1 MFKSYSMDLAGRTL
15 TIETGKMAGLANAS
29 VLVKYGETTVLV
41 NVTASKE
48 PKEGIDFFPLSV
60 EYNERQYA
68 VGKIPGSFQKREGK
82 PSEKAIL
89 TSRAIDRPIRPLF
102 PKDFRNDVVV
112 DCLVLS
118 VDQDCSPEI
127 CAMIGSSAALSISDI
142 PFGGPTGSV
151 SVGYVDGEVV
161 INPNAEQRAKSLLN
175 LTLAGTMEK
184 IAMIEAGAYEIKND
198 VYHEQEIGMNMAR
211 TYLDENMIL
220 EKSEGKWYYTI
231 KFSGTDYMNNHRIC
245 LNGKEVDAEVVSE
258 DKSKHTIELKFETDS
273 VTPNLSTKIYV
284 DAMERDVEFDVIP
297 KEDTLNLVEAIE
309 EPVEKVEAES
319 TSQENEKTSEET
331 KNEEVKENSTKEK
344 TSNKT
349 IFIGIGAVIVIA
361 IIVLVLKK
369 SKK

>member
-1 MFKSYSMDLAGRTL
+1 MKKIKSLFLIAMFSLIMSVQTL
-15 TIETGKMAGLANAS
+15 VA
-29 VLVKYGETTVLV
+29 
-41 NVTASKE
+41 
-48 PKEGIDFFPLSV
+48 
-60 EYNERQYA
+60 
-68 VGKIPGSFQKREGK
+68 
-82 PSEKAIL
+82 
-89 TSRAIDRPIRPLF
+89 
-102 PKDFRNDVVV
+102 
-112 DCLVLS
+112 
-118 VDQDCSPEI
+118 
-127 CAMIGSSAALSISDI
+127 SAAQLSELESGI
-142 PFGGPTGSV
+142 
-151 SVGYVDGEVV
+151 
-161 INPNAEQRAKSLLN
+161 
-175 LTLAGTMEK
+175 
-184 IAMIEAGAYEIKND
+184 YEIKND

-245 LNGKEVDAEVVSE
+245 LNGKEVKAEVVSE
-258 DKSKHTIELKFETDS
+258 DESKHTIELKFETDS
-273 VTPNLSTKIYV
+273 ITPDLSTKIYV

-361 IIVLVLKK
+361 IIALVLKK

>member
-1 MFKSYSMDLAGRTL
+1 MKKIKSLFLITMFSLIMSVQ
-15 TIETGKMAGLANAS
+15 TIVA
-29 VLVKYGETTVLV
+29 
-41 NVTASKE
+41 
-48 PKEGIDFFPLSV
+48 
-60 EYNERQYA
+60 
-68 VGKIPGSFQKREGK
+68 
-82 PSEKAIL
+82 
-89 TSRAIDRPIRPLF
+89 
-102 PKDFRNDVVV
+102 
-112 DCLVLS
+112 
-118 VDQDCSPEI
+118 
-127 CAMIGSSAALSISDI
+127 SAAQLSELESGI
-142 PFGGPTGSV
+142 
-151 SVGYVDGEVV
+151 
-161 INPNAEQRAKSLLN
+161 
-175 LTLAGTMEK
+175 
-184 IAMIEAGAYEIKND
+184 YEIKND

-258 DKSKHTIELKFETDS
+258 DESKHTIELKFETDS

-284 DAMERDVEFDVIP
+284 DAMERDVEYDVIP

-319 TSQENEKTSEET
+319 TSQEDEKTSEET
-331 KNEEVKENSTKEK
+331 KNKEVKENSTKEK

-361 IIVLVLKK
+361 IIALVLKK

>member
-1 MFKSYSMDLAGRTL
+1 MFSLIMSVQ
-15 TIETGKMAGLANAS
+15 TIVA
-29 VLVKYGETTVLV
+29 
-41 NVTASKE
+41 
-48 PKEGIDFFPLSV
+48 
-60 EYNERQYA
+60 
-68 VGKIPGSFQKREGK
+68 
-82 PSEKAIL
+82 
-89 TSRAIDRPIRPLF
+89 
-102 PKDFRNDVVV
+102 
-112 DCLVLS
+112 
-118 VDQDCSPEI
+118 
-127 CAMIGSSAALSISDI
+127 SAAQLSELESGI
-142 PFGGPTGSV
+142 
-151 SVGYVDGEVV
+151 
-161 INPNAEQRAKSLLN
+161 
-175 LTLAGTMEK
+175 
-184 IAMIEAGAYEIKND
+184 YEIKND

-258 DKSKHTIELKFETDS
+258 DESKHTIELKFETDS

-319 TSQENEKTSEET
+319 TSQEDEKTSEET

-361 IIVLVLKK
+361 IIALVLKK

>member
-1 MFKSYSMDLAGRTL
+1 MKKIKSLFLITMFSLIMSVQ
-15 TIETGKMAGLANAS
+15 TIVA
-29 VLVKYGETTVLV
+29 
-41 NVTASKE
+41 
-48 PKEGIDFFPLSV
+48 
-60 EYNERQYA
+60 
-68 VGKIPGSFQKREGK
+68 
-82 PSEKAIL
+82 
-89 TSRAIDRPIRPLF
+89 
-102 PKDFRNDVVV
+102 
-112 DCLVLS
+112 
-118 VDQDCSPEI
+118 
-127 CAMIGSSAALSISDI
+127 SAAQLSELESGI
-142 PFGGPTGSV
+142 
-151 SVGYVDGEVV
+151 
-161 INPNAEQRAKSLLN
+161 
-175 LTLAGTMEK
+175 
-184 IAMIEAGAYEIKND
+184 YEIKND

-258 DKSKHTIELKFETDS
+258 DESKHTIELKFETDS

-309 EPVEKVEAES
+309 EPVEKVESET
-319 TSQENEKTSEET
+319 TSKEDTEDNKQSEES
-331 KNEEVKENSTKEK
+331 KNEDVKEDSSEQK

-361 IIVLVLKK
+361 IIALVLKK

>member
-1 MFKSYSMDLAGRTL
+1 MKKIKSLFLITMFSLIMSVQ
-15 TIETGKMAGLANAS
+15 TIVA
-29 VLVKYGETTVLV
+29 
-41 NVTASKE
+41 
-48 PKEGIDFFPLSV
+48 
-60 EYNERQYA
+60 
-68 VGKIPGSFQKREGK
+68 
-82 PSEKAIL
+82 
-89 TSRAIDRPIRPLF
+89 
-102 PKDFRNDVVV
+102 
-112 DCLVLS
+112 
-118 VDQDCSPEI
+118 
-127 CAMIGSSAALSISDI
+127 SAAQLSELESGI
-142 PFGGPTGSV
+142 
-151 SVGYVDGEVV
+151 
-161 INPNAEQRAKSLLN
+161 
-175 LTLAGTMEK
+175 
-184 IAMIEAGAYEIKND
+184 YEIKND
-198 VYHEQEIGMNMAR
+198 VYHEQELGMNMAR

-258 DKSKHTIELKFETDS
+258 DESKHTIELKFETDS
-273 VTPNLSTKIYV
+273 ITPDLSTKIYV

-361 IIVLVLKK
+361 IIALVLKK

>member
-1 MFKSYSMDLAGRTL
+1 MKKIKSLFLITMFSLIMSVQ
-15 TIETGKMAGLANAS
+15 TIVA
-29 VLVKYGETTVLV
+29 
-41 NVTASKE
+41 
-48 PKEGIDFFPLSV
+48 
-60 EYNERQYA
+60 
-68 VGKIPGSFQKREGK
+68 
-82 PSEKAIL
+82 
-89 TSRAIDRPIRPLF
+89 
-102 PKDFRNDVVV
+102 
-112 DCLVLS
+112 
-118 VDQDCSPEI
+118 
-127 CAMIGSSAALSISDI
+127 SAAQLSELESGI
-142 PFGGPTGSV
+142 
-151 SVGYVDGEVV
+151 
-161 INPNAEQRAKSLLN
+161 
-175 LTLAGTMEK
+175 
-184 IAMIEAGAYEIKND
+184 YEIKND

-258 DKSKHTIELKFETDS
+258 DESKHTIELKFETDS

-319 TSQENEKTSEET
+319 TSQEDEKTSEET

-349 IFIGIGAVIVIA
+349 IFIGIGTVIVIA
-361 IIVLVLKK
+361 IIALVLKK

>member
-1 MFKSYSMDLAGRTL
+1 MKKIKSLFLITMFSLIMSVQ
-15 TIETGKMAGLANAS
+15 TIVA
-29 VLVKYGETTVLV
+29 
-41 NVTASKE
+41 
-48 PKEGIDFFPLSV
+48 
-60 EYNERQYA
+60 
-68 VGKIPGSFQKREGK
+68 
-82 PSEKAIL
+82 
-89 TSRAIDRPIRPLF
+89 
-102 PKDFRNDVVV
+102 
-112 DCLVLS
+112 
-118 VDQDCSPEI
+118 
-127 CAMIGSSAALSISDI
+127 SAAQLSELESGI
-142 PFGGPTGSV
+142 
-151 SVGYVDGEVV
+151 
-161 INPNAEQRAKSLLN
+161 
-175 LTLAGTMEK
+175 
-184 IAMIEAGAYEIKND
+184 YEIKND

-258 DKSKHTIELKFETDS
+258 DESKHTIELKLETDS

-319 TSQENEKTSEET
+319 TSQEDEKTSEET

-361 IIVLVLKK
+361 IIALVLKK

>member
-1 MFKSYSMDLAGRTL
+1 MKKIKSLFLIAMFSLIMSVQ
-15 TIETGKMAGLANAS
+15 TIVA
-29 VLVKYGETTVLV
+29 
-41 NVTASKE
+41 
-48 PKEGIDFFPLSV
+48 
-60 EYNERQYA
+60 
-68 VGKIPGSFQKREGK
+68 
-82 PSEKAIL
+82 
-89 TSRAIDRPIRPLF
+89 
-102 PKDFRNDVVV
+102 
-112 DCLVLS
+112 
-118 VDQDCSPEI
+118 
-127 CAMIGSSAALSISDI
+127 SAAQLSELESGI
-142 PFGGPTGSV
+142 
-151 SVGYVDGEVV
+151 
-161 INPNAEQRAKSLLN
+161 
-175 LTLAGTMEK
+175 
-184 IAMIEAGAYEIKND
+184 YEIKND

-211 TYLDENMIL
+211 TYLDENMTL

-258 DKSKHTIELKFETDS
+258 DESKHTIELKFETDS

-319 TSQENEKTSEET
+319 TSQEDEKTSEET

-361 IIVLVLKK
+361 IIALVLKK

>member
-1 MFKSYSMDLAGRTL
+1 MKKIKSLFLITMFSLIMSVQ
-15 TIETGKMAGLANAS
+15 TIVA
-29 VLVKYGETTVLV
+29 
-41 NVTASKE
+41 
-48 PKEGIDFFPLSV
+48 
-60 EYNERQYA
+60 
-68 VGKIPGSFQKREGK
+68 
-82 PSEKAIL
+82 
-89 TSRAIDRPIRPLF
+89 
-102 PKDFRNDVVV
+102 
-112 DCLVLS
+112 
-118 VDQDCSPEI
+118 
-127 CAMIGSSAALSISDI
+127 SAAQLSELESGI
-142 PFGGPTGSV
+142 
-151 SVGYVDGEVV
+151 
-161 INPNAEQRAKSLLN
+161 
-175 LTLAGTMEK
+175 
-184 IAMIEAGAYEIKND
+184 YEIKND

-258 DKSKHTIELKFETDS
+258 DESKHTIELKFETDS

-349 IFIGIGAVIVIA
+349 IFIGIGSVIVIA
-361 IIVLVLKK
+361 IIALVVRKIKK
-369 SKK
+369 

>member
-1 MFKSYSMDLAGRTL
+1 MKKIKSLFLITMFSLIMSVQ
-15 TIETGKMAGLANAS
+15 TIVA
-29 VLVKYGETTVLV
+29 
-41 NVTASKE
+41 
-48 PKEGIDFFPLSV
+48 
-60 EYNERQYA
+60 
-68 VGKIPGSFQKREGK
+68 
-82 PSEKAIL
+82 
-89 TSRAIDRPIRPLF
+89 
-102 PKDFRNDVVV
+102 
-112 DCLVLS
+112 
-118 VDQDCSPEI
+118 
-127 CAMIGSSAALSISDI
+127 SAAQLSELESGI
-142 PFGGPTGSV
+142 
-151 SVGYVDGEVV
+151 
-161 INPNAEQRAKSLLN
+161 
-175 LTLAGTMEK
+175 
-184 IAMIEAGAYEIKND
+184 YEIKND

-245 LNGKEVDAEVVSE
+245 LNSKEVDAEVVSE
-258 DKSKHTIELKFETDS
+258 DESKHTIELKFETDS

-319 TSQENEKTSEET
+319 TSQEDEKTSEET

-361 IIVLVLKK
+361 IIALVLKK

>member
-1 MFKSYSMDLAGRTL
+1 MKKIKSLFLITMFSLIMSVQ
-15 TIETGKMAGLANAS
+15 TIVA
-29 VLVKYGETTVLV
+29 
-41 NVTASKE
+41 
-48 PKEGIDFFPLSV
+48 
-60 EYNERQYA
+60 
-68 VGKIPGSFQKREGK
+68 
-82 PSEKAIL
+82 
-89 TSRAIDRPIRPLF
+89 
-102 PKDFRNDVVV
+102 
-112 DCLVLS
+112 
-118 VDQDCSPEI
+118 
-127 CAMIGSSAALSISDI
+127 SAAQLSELESGI
-142 PFGGPTGSV
+142 
-151 SVGYVDGEVV
+151 
-161 INPNAEQRAKSLLN
+161 
-175 LTLAGTMEK
+175 
-184 IAMIEAGAYEIKND
+184 YEIKND

-258 DKSKHTIELKFETDS
+258 DESKHTIELKFETDS

-319 TSQENEKTSEET
+319 TSQEDEKTSEET
-331 KNEEVKENSTKEK
+331 KNKEVKENSTKEK

-361 IIVLVLKK
+361 IIALVLKK